1 MSTTCRRIQDTLAIE
16 GAQALRD
23 DETAQQHVAN
33 CDDCFAVLERLN
45 ELDETFGTLPTL
57 DASDE
62 VVEQL
67 MARRRSAAA
76 GVSGASSSAGS
87 GLAWFRWE
95 ARPALRWALPAT
107 GAAVAVV
114 AVLVLPRQSLV
125 PDSPASVEVQTEL
138 EARLEADQRTRSDRE
153 RGGYFDNDALPAA
166 EPEEAQNSAEIPA
179 VFGGG
184 QERVGELSE
193 LPATA
198 GQSVSVN
205 RRLGD
210 RNTEDGADEAEGL
223 ASGYAVATDGREQ
236 DNKDQGKTSSS
247 PSSEFRFGDDLR
259 SNSELPAR
267 EHADDVEFYRDK
279 NVPADGPEVKR
290 DIVAGVGGVR
300 GADPYSS
307 GAHVVLVGGN
317 IAIAP
322 PERVAYVAPELPAG
336 AKNEE
341 ADAVVILE
349 LQIDVNGEVTDARVV
364 QSVPELD
371 SAAIDAAMQWRYQP
385 TVVDG
390 VAVPIVMTVPVEF
403 TTDGS
408 PDAHARPVEA
418 PGVSQ
423 IAADTFIR
431 ERAQVE
437 RLSFQPAR
445 GYWAN
450 TYVPGDPVLRGLG
463 RALTSQ
469 PSAPAAGM
477 PVALHHASHR
487 VDQPFDRPVDSAIA
501 VYMASDQAATEGPR
515 RALVQIG
522 LQAASKHAGHR
533 VAMHLAIVADLRGP
547 VTRVSIGQMR
557 AVLEAFAAA
566 RGSADRFTLI
576 AAGGDLVLSADEFR
590 YGAINVALRDLLEAG
605 PPPSSTRDLES
616 ALRLAVRTVSAES
629 TSLLTPGAGAVV
641 LVTSQPFGSSTDGV
655 ERIASRCAAAGMP
668 VSVIGLGDNHDDH
681 DLEAIDR
688 IVLAGQGNRRF
699 LRTGSGSTEA
709 ARALVDRELSAS
721 SRVVARALRLRIR
734 LAPGVK
740 LVDVVG
746 SRRLGTSDTARVRET
761 ERRLD
766 RELARSLGIEADR
779 GDDEDGIQIVIP
791 GFHADDSHVFVLDV
805 VVPGPGPLADVTV
818 RYKDLVY
825 LRNGVARATTALA
838 RGERGAG
845 PIEANVLKNFLA
857 YRLSESFAESARLLS
872 RNEPTAALD
881 TLVETR
887 QLLVGLR
894 GEMPGLAN
902 DGDLAGDISLLQQ
915 YETLLVA
922 HATREDLPYWS
933 RSMYYAGLLKV
944 LPRPLIS

>member
-1 MSTTCRRIQDTLAIE
+1 MSTTCRRIQDTLAIQ

-33 CDDCFAVLERLN
+33 CEDCFALLERLY
-45 ELDETFGTLPTL
+45 ELDETFGTMPTL
-57 DASDE
+57 DTSDE

-67 MARRRSAAA
+67 MARRRSAAP
-76 GVSGASSSAGS
+76 GVSGASGPFGS

-95 ARPALRWALPAT
+95 ARPILRWALTAT
-107 GAAVAVV
+107 GAAVVVV
-114 AVLVLPRQSLV
+114 AALVLPRQS
-125 PDSPASVEVQTEL
+125 SAPASVEVETEL
-138 EARLEADQRTRSDRE
+138 EMARLEADQRTRSDRE
-153 RGGYFDNDALPAA
+153 RGGYFDNDALP
-166 EPEEAQNSAEIPA
+166 EEAQNSAEIPA

-184 QERVGELSE
+184 QERVSE
-193 LPATA
+193 LPAA
-198 GQSVSVN
+198 EGQSVSVN

-210 RNTEDGADEAEGL
+210 RNQGGADEAEGL

-236 DNKDQGKTSSS
+236 DNKDQGKTSRS

-259 SNSELPAR
+259 SNSELPAG
-267 EHADDVEFYRDK
+267 EHADDTEFYRDK

-307 GAHVVLVGGN
+307 GAHVVRVGGN

-371 SAAIDAAMQWRYQP
+371 SAATAAAMQWRYQS
-385 TVVDG
+385 TIVDG

-403 TTDGS
+403 TSAGS

-418 PGVSQ
+418 PGASQ
-423 IAADTFIR
+423 IAADTFIK

-463 RALTSQ
+463 RALTSR
-469 PSAPAAGM
+469 PIAPAAGV

-487 VDQPFDRPVDSAIA
+487 VAQPFDRPVDSAIA

-547 VTRVSIGQMR
+547 VTRESIGQMR

-566 RGSADRFTLI
+566 RGSADRFSLI
-576 AAGGDLVLSADEFR
+576 AAGRDLVLSADEFR

-605 PPPSSTRDLES
+605 PPPSATRDLES
-616 ALRLAVRTVSAES
+616 ALRLAVHTVSAES

-641 LVTSQPFGSSTDGV
+641 LVTNQPFGSSTDGV

-668 VSVIGLGDNHDDH
+668 VSVIGLGDNHDTD

-699 LRTGSGSTEA
+699 LRAASGSGSASASASGDA
-709 ARALVDRELSAS
+709 ARALVDRELSSS
-721 SRVVARALRLRIR
+721 SRIVARALRLRIR

-791 GFHADDSHVFVLDV
+791 GFHADDNHVFVLDV
-805 VVPGPGPLADVTV
+805 VAPGPGPLADVTV

-825 LRNGVARATTALA
+825 LRNGVARATTSLA
-838 RGERGAG
+838 RGERRAG

-857 YRLSESFAESARLLS
+857 YRLSKC
-872 RNEPTAALD
+872 
-881 TLVETR
+881 
-887 QLLVGLR
+887 
-894 GEMPGLAN
+894 
-902 DGDLAGDISLLQQ
+902 
-915 YETLLVA
+915 
-922 HATREDLPYWS
+922 S
-933 RSMYYAGLLKV
+933 RSRPGCCPRTSR
-944 LPRPLIS
+944 LPLSTRLCRPVSCSRV

>member
-33 CDDCFAVLERLN
+33 CEDCFAVLERLN

-67 MARRRSAAA
+67 MARRRSTAP
-76 GVSGASSSAGS
+76 GVSGASGPAGS
-87 GLAWFRWE
+87 GLGWLRWE

-138 EARLEADQRTRSDRE
+138 EARLDGDQRTRSDRE
-153 RGGYFDNDALPAA
+153 RGGYFDNDALP
-166 EPEEAQNSAEIPA
+166 EEAQNSAETPA

-184 QERVGELSE
+184 QERVSELSE

-210 RNTEDGADEAEGL
+210 RNEDGADEAEGL

-247 PSSEFRFGDDLR
+247 PSSQFRFGDDLR

-267 EHADDVEFYRDK
+267 EHADDAEFYRDK

-290 DIVAGVGGVR
+290 DTVAGVGGVR

-307 GAHVVLVGGN
+307 GAHVVRVGGN
-317 IAIAP
+317 IAITP

-341 ADAVVILE
+341 ADGVVILE
-349 LQIDVNGEVTDARVV
+349 LRIDVNGEVTDARVV
-364 QSVPELD
+364 QSNPALD
-371 SAAIDAAMQWRYQP
+371 GAAIDAATRWRYEP
-385 TVVDG
+385 TMVDG
-390 VAVPIVMTVPVEF
+390 VAVPIVMTVTVEF
-403 TTDGS
+403 TANGS
-408 PDAHARPVEA
+408 PDAHARPVAA
-418 PGVSQ
+418 PGASQ
-423 IAADTFIR
+423 VAADTFTR
-431 ERAQVE
+431 ERARVE

-450 TYVPGDPVLRGLG
+450 TYVPGDPVLRGLA

-477 PVALHHASHR
+477 PVALHQASHR

-547 VTRVSIGQMR
+547 VTRESIGQMR

-566 RGSADRFTLI
+566 RGSADRFSLI
-576 AAGGDLVLSADEFR
+576 AAGRDLVLSADEFR

-605 PPPSSTRDLES
+605 PPPSATRDLES
-616 ALRLAVRTVSAES
+616 ALRLAVHTVSAES
-629 TSLLTPGAGAVV
+629 TSRLTPGAGAVV
-641 LVTSQPFGSSTDGV
+641 VVTNQPFGSSTDGI

-699 LRTGSGSTEA
+699 LRAGSGSGSA
-709 ARALVDRELSAS
+709 SGDAVRALVDRELSAS

-779 GDDEDGIQIVIP
+779 GDDEDRIQIVIP
-791 GFHADDSHVFVLDV
+791 GFHADDNHVFVLDV
-805 VVPGPGPLADVTV
+805 VAPGPGPLADVTV

-825 LRNGVARATTALA
+825 LRNGVARATTSLA
-838 RGERGAG
+838 RGERRAG

-857 YRLSESFAESARLLS
+857 YRLSDSFVESARLLS

-881 TLVETR
+881 ALVSTR
-887 QLLVGLR
+887 LLLVGLR

-902 DGDLAGDISLLQQ
+902 DLAGDISLLQQ

-922 HATREDLPYWS
+922 HATNPDRPYWANS
-933 RSMYYAGLLKV
+933 LRYAGLLKV
-944 LPRPLIS
+944 LPRPLI